1 MTKKKDEPRRFES
14 EFLALPPLKMVLVN
28 TDAIRSEGEKKKR
41 ILRKLAKNV
50 QYRKAVEK
58 LISHLKEF
66 DW

>member
-1 MTKKKDEPRRFES
+1 MTKKKDETRRFES

-41 ILRKLAKNV
+41 ILRRLAKNV

-58 LISHLKEF
+58 LISHLKEP
-66 DW
+66 DR